1 MMKKL
6 IKDELYSLEEYS
18 NMRTEYKTKV
28 RAHKENRIVRIG
40 ENVSL
45 HFEDYLTMRY
55 QVQEMLR
62 AEKIFDAAGINEE
75 IETYNPLIP
84 DGQNW
89 KATMMIQFNKVED
102 RVKALAEMIGIER
115 ATWVQVEGFDKVSPI
130 ANEDL
135 ERETEEKT
143 SSVHFLRFELTPE
156 MATAAKQ
163 GAAINMGV
171 EHAAYK
177 QTCLQNAENFRDT
190 HVNDLN

>member
-1 MMKKL
+1 MKKL

-18 NMRTEYKTKV
+18 AMRPEYRTKV
-28 RAHKENRIVRIG
+28 QAHKKNRIVRIG
-40 ENVSL
+40 ENISL

-62 AEKIFDAAGINEE
+62 AEKIFEADGINEE
-75 IETYNPLIP
+75 LDTYNPLIP

-143 SSVHFLRFELTPE
+143 SAVHFLRFELSAD
-156 MATAAKQ
+156 MAVAAKQ

-171 EHAAYK
+171 EHPAYT
-177 QTCLQNAENFRDT
+177 QACTPIAENFRESLI
-190 HVNDLN
+190 NDLD

>member
-1 MMKKL
+1 MRKLVKK
-6 IKDELYSLEEYS
+6 ELYSLEEYS
-18 NMRTEYKTKV
+18 NMRAEFRQKI
-28 RAHKENRIVRIG
+28 RAHKDNRIVRIG
-40 ENVSL
+40 ENISL
-45 HFEDYLTMRY
+45 HFEDYETMLY

-62 AEKIFDAAGINEE
+62 AEKIFESAGIMEE

-115 ATWVQVEGFDKVSPI
+115 ATWVQVDGFDKVSPI

-143 SSVHFLRFELTPE
+143 SSVHFLRFELSAD
-156 MATAAKQ
+156 MAAAAKQ

-171 EHAAYK
+171 DHAAYSHA
-177 QTCLQNAENFRDT
+177 CLPIAENLRASL
-190 HVNDLN
+190 VNDLT